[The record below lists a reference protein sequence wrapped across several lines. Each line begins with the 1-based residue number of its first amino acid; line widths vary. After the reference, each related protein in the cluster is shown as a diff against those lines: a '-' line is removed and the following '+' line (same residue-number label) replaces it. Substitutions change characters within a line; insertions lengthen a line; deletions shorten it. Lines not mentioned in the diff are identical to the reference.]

1 MAKQKHTPKK
11 NTRSLRQRNRR
22 IPLLAMVLLVLIAG
36 AIAALL
42 IYNKP
47 QKTVSTTLVN
57 NAASKAAPA
66 ANTNS
71 PAPNTVVTSPTP
83 TPTSDVPG
91 GMTGSS
97 DTSTATLSAPTGTFV
112 SNHGSADQPVEPTT
126 GEASNCITT
135 PGASCSIQFTQNG
148 VNKSLTAAAAND
160 NAKDDQNGTASW
172 SWTPAS
178 VGLTTGSWTVTAIAT
193 LNGQTK
199 STQDPTQLTV
209 Q

>member
-1 MAKQKHTPKK
+1 MAKQKYTPKK
-11 NTRSLRQRNRR
+11 NTRSLQRHGRR
-22 IPLLAMVLLVLIAG
+22 IPLLAVILLLLIAG
-36 AIAALL
+36 GIAAL
-42 IYNKP
+42 IVYNKP

-57 NAASKAAPA
+57 NAASKVAPA
-66 ANTNS
+66 TNTNG

-83 TPTSDVPG
+83 TPTTAVPG

-112 SNHGSADQPVEPTT
+112 SNHGSADQPVDPTT

-148 VNKSLTAAAAND
+148 VSKSLSAAAASD
-160 NAKDDQNGTASW
+160 SAKDDQNGTATW
-172 SWTPAS
+172 SWTPAN
-178 VGLTTGSWTVTAIAT
+178 VGLTSGSWTVTAIAT

-199 STQDPTQLTV
+199 STQDPTLLTV